1 MDTDRYANSN
11 AVSIRRLGW
20 KVIGMI
26 YLPVCN
32 VIWCDRVGIEIPRPM

>member
-26 YLPVCN
+26 YLV
-32 VIWCDRVGIEIPRPM
+32 VYVM